1 MPQDS
6 VIQTAP
12 GRESVAN
19 SSDVLTPRE
28 AAQFMRCGLSTIRRW
43 TAEGRIPVHS
53 IAGRPRYIR
62 AELLGVLE
70 ARLTN

>member
-1 MPQDS
+1 MAFTSILQVQPE
-6 VIQTAP
+6 V
-12 GRESVAN
+12 
-19 SSDVLTPRE
+19 SSPAEILTPAD
-28 AAQFMRCGLSTIRRW
+28 AAQFMRCGLSTLRRW
-43 TAEGRIPVHS
+43 TAEGRIPVHT